1 MEMNSNRTWR
11 ARTNEDN
18 NNRQIEGEDNMGK
31 SKEIDKQS
39 KEIDK

>member
-11 ARTNEDN
+11 ARTNED